1 MIVLNNDQQDK
12 LVEQFVE
19 IQVDNMD
26 TQSLVDW
33 VTDELI
39 NQYGK
44 LTKEELKE
52 RVNCYDDN
60 DGLFEELVD
69 NVTNEIA
76 PDKVIITDDDYDT
89 FSDKVVTCEELEEQ
103 SIKHYDDDKLCD
115 ELFVIC
121 DKIVEELA
129 PPKVTITDD
138 DYADKVDTFVGNMGA
153 SDDNVFTHDSEGC

>member
-19 IQVDNMD
+19 LQVDSMD
-26 TQSLVDW
+26 MESLVEW

-39 NQYGK
+39 LKYEK

-52 RVNCYDDN
+52 RIDCYQDD
-60 DGLFEELVD
+60 LFDELVD

-76 PDKVIITDDDYDT
+76 
-89 FSDKVVTCEELEEQ
+89 Q
-103 SIKHYDDDKLCD
+103 
-115 ELFVIC
+115 
-121 DKIVEELA
+121 
-129 PPKVTITDD
+129 PKVTITPQELEGDISTVTDD
-138 DYADKVDTFVGNMGA
+138 DYASKVDTLVGNMVA